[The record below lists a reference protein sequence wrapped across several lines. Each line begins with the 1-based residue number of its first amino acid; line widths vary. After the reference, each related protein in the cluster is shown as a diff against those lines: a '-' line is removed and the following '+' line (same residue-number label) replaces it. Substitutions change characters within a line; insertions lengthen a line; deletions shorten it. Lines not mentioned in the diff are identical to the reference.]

1 MEGRGPRSMSWSV
14 PLPEA
19 AQLED
24 GELNVSL
31 SSRNPQQEPSTIGF
45 LRINCDVHAVK
56 CYNHLLV

>member
-1 MEGRGPRSMSWSV
+1 MEGRGPRSVSWSV

-31 SSRNPQQEPSTIGF
+31 SSTPQQEPSTIGF
-45 LRINCDVHAVK
+45 LRMNCDMHAVK
-56 CYNHLLV
+56 CYNNLLV